1 MQRTWIAAA
10 VLWGAALAAQATPIT
25 YDFSANVVSGTASGS
40 TVSGYFTYDSGAV
53 APSQFVDA
61 TGLFSDLGFAWGGVN
76 YTEATANTGYL
87 SFDASGALQDFLFG
101 TACVAGSCSVA
112 ANSQDWMFASYGFTF
127 AEGGAV
133 LFSDTPAFALRSQV
147 PEPGSLALLG
157 LGLALLPMARKKK
170 R

>member
-1 MQRTWIAAA
+1 MQRTWTAA
-10 VLWGAALAAQATPIT
+10 VILWGAAMAAQATPVT

-40 TVSGYFTYDSGAV
+40 TASGYFTYDSSTV

-61 TGLFSDLGFAWGGVN
+61 AGLFSDFAFAWRGVN
-76 YTEATANTGYL
+76 YTEVTANTGYL
-87 SFDASGALQDFLFG
+87 GFDGTGALQDFLFG

-112 ANSQDWMFASYGFTF
+112 ATSQDWMVASYGFTF

-133 LFSDTPAFALRSQV
+133 QFSDAPTFMLRSQV

>member
-10 VLWGAALAAQATPIT
+10 ILWGAAMAAQATPVT
-25 YDFSANVVSGTASGS
+25 YDFSANVVSGT
-40 TVSGYFTYDSGAV
+40 VSGYFTYDSGTV

-61 TGLFSDLGFAWGGVN
+61 TGLFSDLGVTWGGVT
-76 YTEATANTGYL
+76 YTEAAANTGYL
-87 SFDASGALQDFLFG
+87 SFDAAGALQDFLFG

-112 ANSQDWMFASYGFTF
+112 ANSQDWMVASYGFTY
-127 AEGGAV
+127 AEGGTV
-133 LFSDTPAFALRSQV
+133 LFSDAPTFALRSQV

-157 LGLALLPMARKKK
+157 LGLALLPIVRKKK